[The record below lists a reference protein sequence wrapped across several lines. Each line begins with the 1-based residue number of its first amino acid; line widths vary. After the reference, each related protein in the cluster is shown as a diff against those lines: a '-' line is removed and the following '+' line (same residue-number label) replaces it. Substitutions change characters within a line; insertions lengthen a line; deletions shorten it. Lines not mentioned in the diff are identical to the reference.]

1 MAPVTESSGPFPRH
15 LTRLEKLVWDVEQ
28 MTPKICPQV
37 IDQFRDCLANLPL
50 NLTPDEGLQVWQL
63 SYSIWNSC
71 VTVANTLPPG
81 GKLDDDHAR
90 LRQIACDLLF
100 LARNVDG
107 IESGHFKVSTFFY
120 KTGVIWHSLKRFEQ
134 AAICFEKGTELMSKA
149 HGDHERNAAPRSK
162 EEQEL
167 MFELF
172 VARSKTAWELSQR
185 ALASSLSARARGLL
199 SLLPE
204 RSAQLAEHYL
214 EFGQSLLSKPDA
226 ESQTDAIKY
235 LEQAFEIISSTPAAV
250 NSGSTSES
258 DPAGSEASLI
268 PDLKTKILRYLA
280 GAHLQRENYESVLKC
295 LAVLKLAPTHHPSTS
310 YFALKALAGLGR
322 YEEAEKEL
330 IALVHDNDANAEVC
344 MSGIEIVT
352 QDPNRL
358 DAAKRAFLALHARFP
373 SDKSLPVRILECLL
387 RRHLPHLE
395 PVINVKA
402 LDAVFEIASNEGV
415 VTTITGIDHD
425 EGMLE
430 NDNSVSKE
438 QECIHALLWNSG
450 SELFQAKQY
459 ETCIKLFETSMLYLP
474 RDPGSNLQRAKS
486 FRVLCLCRLA
496 LMQYDRALE
505 YVTEAEK
512 VDPNIAC
519 TFLKFKIHLQTKNEA
534 AAAEQVEKMTSC
546 SDFESE
552 YLVLASHEALT
563 CSSTTT
569 AISALLM
576 YLNLPQ
582 EQRTAGTRDVVVIR
596 NIVSLALQDEPLHRS
611 VVVKYLK
618 EAQSRL
624 KDIGLDAFFGLG
636 NVGQQEA
643 NWFAVTS
650 WNQGLAAVKK
660 TLGWQLAGD
669 YFSCAADFYASL
681 PDTAEN
687 LRCLE
692 QSLLLATSSL
702 LASTSGDECLRSASR
717 MLERCSKVH
726 RALAMSTDPTNVTKD
741 SSEIHLSLLR
751 FELKNRAKDYKSQ
764 IEILHHC
771 ASLPGFQANYF
782 LHMAEQAN
790 KTPGP
795 GDEGNEVIS
804 TAYRLGLKS
813 FLASPSPDYKLV
825 AMIVRKLI
833 TLADQHCKDGPGV
846 MAVYKHAKE
855 ILAGLDSDEYPRE
868 ELQWLVA
875 TSWNRAGL
883 QVKFLRFSVA
893 EPWMKLAIDLAN
905 YDPRMEN
912 RKLSMID
919 TLKEVRQNTGNQSPM
934 ANGDL

>member
-1 MAPVTESSGPFPRH
+1 MAPLTESSGSFPRH

-71 VTVANTLPPG
+71 VTVANTLLPG

-167 MFELF
+167 MLHF
-172 VARSKTAWELSQR
+172 
-185 ALASSLSARARGLL
+185 
-199 SLLPE
+199 
-204 RSAQLAEHYL
+204 
-214 EFGQSLLSKPDA
+214 SLLSKPDA

-250 NSGSTSES
+250 NSGSNSES
-258 DPAGSEASLI
+258 DPAGSEPSLI

-358 DAAKRAFLALHARFP
+358 DAAKRAFLALHGRFP
-373 SDKSLPVRILECLL
+373 SDKSLPVRLLECLL

-425 EGMLE
+425 GGSMLE

-474 RDPGSNLQRAKS
+474 RYSGSNLQRAKS

-596 NIVSLALQDEPLHRS
+596 NIVSLALQDESLHRS

-624 KDIGLDAFFGLG
+624 KDIGLDAFSGLG
-636 NVGQQEA
+636 NVGHQEA

-687 LRCLE
+687 LRCVE
-692 QSLLLATSSL
+692 KSLLLATSSL

-741 SSEIHLSLLR
+741 SSESHLSLLR
-751 FELKNRAKDYKSQ
+751 FEVKNRAKEYKSQ

-782 LHMAEQAN
+782 LHMAEQAD

-868 ELQWLVA
+868 ELHWLVA

-905 YDPRMEN
+905 YDPHMEN

-934 ANGDL
+934 PDGDL